1 MLDHIIRFSIRN
13 KLIIGLFTLA
23 LVAVGIYSA
32 TQLPIDAVPD
42 ITNNQ
47 VQIITQSP
55 SLAAQEIERLITFPV
70 EMAVANIPETKEV
83 RSISRFGLSV
93 VTVVFKDGIDI
104 YWARQQVGE
113 HLVELNQTIPPS
125 IGVPAMGPVTSGLG
139 EIYQYTLAV
148 KPGYE
153 KKYSIMELR
162 SIQDWVIRRQ
172 LLGTEG
178 VADVSS
184 FGGLVKQYEIAL
196 NTDKL
201 RSYNLSIQDVF
212 TALELN
218 NQNTGGA
225 YIDKKPNAYFIR
237 SEGLINSLSDI
248 EKIQVTVTD
257 NGMPVLI
264 RDMASVGYGHAN
276 RYGAMTRNGKGEV
289 VGAVVMMLKGENS
302 SKVIQHV
309 KARIAQIE
317 KTLPEGIK
325 VEPFL
330 DRTDLVNRAIET
342 VTKNLIEGALI
353 VIFVLVLFL
362 GNLRGGLIVA
372 SMIPLC
378 LLFALTLMNWFGVSG
393 NLMSLGAI
401 DFGLIVDGAVII
413 VEATMHHL
421 GLSKLK
427 RLTQEEMDEEVYQA
441 ASKIRSSAAFGEII
455 ILIVYLPILVLSGI
469 EGKMFRP
476 MAETVGFAILGAFI
490 LSLTYVPMA
499 SALFLSKDVQHK
511 RNFSDKMMDFFHRLY
526 APILQ
531 KSLNHKMKIVGV
543 SIVLLLVSLFVFMQM
558 GGEFI
563 PSLEEGDFA
572 VETRVL
578 TGSSLSQTIEASSKA
593 EKILLERFPEVK
605 QVVCKIGSSEI
616 PTDPMPIEAGDLMII
631 LKDKDEWT
639 SADSR
644 EELVEKMSVA
654 LSDIPGVS
662 FGFQQPIQMRFNEL
676 MTGARQDVAVKVF
689 GEDLQ
694 QLTLLSR
701 KIAAIIPEVKGSQDL
716 YLEEVIGLPQIAIKI
731 DRDKLYRFNVSV
743 EDINRTIL
751 AAFAGESA
759 GLVYEGE
766 KRFDLVV
773 RLEKDSRQEIDNIR
787 NVFIVNRDGMQIP
800 LHQVADVN
808 LTPGP
813 NQIQRED
820 TKRRLTIG
828 FNVRGRDVESI
839 VTELKQRIDKE
850 IVFPTGYYVTYGG
863 QFENLIDAKARLIVA
878 VPIALFLI
886 LILLFFTFD
895 SMKQSLLIFSAIPFS
910 AIGGIWALYLRGM
923 PFSISAGI
931 GFIALFGVSV
941 LNGIVLIGEFNRLKK
956 QGLTDLKEIILQGT
970 SIRLRPVLMT
980 AMVASLG
987 FLPMALS
994 QGSGAEVQKPLAT
1007 VVIGG
1012 LFSATVLTL
1021 IVLPILYTWFEN
1033 GMKMKQTPKLTMLI
1047 VALLSGSVV
1056 ARAQAQTKPL
1066 TMEYCMEQ
1074 ALANNGSV
1082 KSAEYVIEQN
1092 RQLRKTSFDLNKTNV
1107 TGMYGQYNSYRND
1120 LNVTVTQDISFPTVY
1135 TSLSDLAKAN
1145 LSSSEIQKDVVQN
1158 ELIYKVKQTWYQL
1171 LFLAHNETFLE
1182 DQDSIFTRYAKAA
1195 AARYR
1200 TGEINILEKI
1210 TIESQLA
1217 ELKNK
1222 LFQNQADIDITL
1234 NQMATLLN
1242 SKEPLIFKD
1251 SILTKRVLNLSSQDS
1266 TSFTANP
1273 ALLFMRQKI
1282 AVNESQ
1288 KDLER
1293 SRLMPDFNLGYFN
1306 QSLKGYQDNDEGV
1319 AQYSTAS
1326 NRFQGVMVGVSI
1338 PIWARAQSARV
1349 KAADYSLKA
1358 AQADYELMQRN
1369 LNGQYNQLL
1378 QEYLKYNNSL
1388 AYYEKNVL
1396 PQADLILSNAY
1407 KTYVAGE
1414 INYVEYMTAINTA
1427 LTMRSDYLN
1436 LLNQYNQ
1443 SVINIE
1449 FIIGNN

>member
-23 LVAVGIYSA
+23 LVAVGLYSA

-93 VTVVFKDGIDI
+93 VTVVFNDDIDI

-113 HLVELNQTIPPS
+113 HLVELSQTIPAS
-125 IGVPAMGPVTSGLG
+125 IGVPTMGPITSGLG

-148 KPGYE
+148 KPEYE
-153 KKYSIMELR
+153 KRYSIMELR

-248 EKIQVTVTD
+248 EKIEVSVTT

-264 RDMASVGYGHAN
+264 RDIASVGYGNAN

-302 SKVIQHV
+302 SKVIQNV
-309 KARIAQIE
+309 KTKIAQIE
-317 KTLPEGIK
+317 KTLPEGIT

-330 DRTDLVNRAIET
+330 DRTHLVYRAITT
-342 VTKNLIEGALI
+342 VSKNLIEGALI

-362 GNLRGGLIVA
+362 GNFRGGLIVA

-378 LLFALTLMNWFGVSG
+378 LLFALSLMNLFGVSG

-455 ILIVYLPILVLSGI
+455 ILVVYLPILVLTGV

-476 MAETVGFAILGAFI
+476 MAETVGFAIVGAFI

-499 SALFLSKDVQHK
+499 SALFLSKNVEHK
-511 RNFSDKMMDFFHRLY
+511 RNFSDKMMDFFHRVY
-526 APILQ
+526 SPIIHHT
-531 KSLNHKMKIVGV
+531 LNHKVKVVAIAV
-543 SIVLLLVSLFVFMQM
+543 ILLLISIFAFLQM

-572 VETRVL
+572 VETRIL
-578 TGSSLSQTIEASSKA
+578 TGSSLSQTIDASTKA
-593 EKILLERFPEVK
+593 EKILLDKFPEVK

-631 LKDKDEWT
+631 LKNKDEWT
-639 SADSR
+639 SANTR
-644 EELVEKMSVA
+644 EELVEKMSEA

-676 MTGARQDVAVKVF
+676 MTGARQDVAVKIF
-689 GEDLQ
+689 GEDLI
-694 QLTLLSR
+694 QLTALSKR
-701 KIAAIIPEVKGSQDL
+701 IGAIIPQIKGTQDL
-716 YLEEVIGLPQIAIKI
+716 YLEEVIGLPQVVVKI
-731 DRDKLYRFNVSV
+731 DRDKLYQFNVSV
-743 EDINRTIL
+743 EDVNRTIL

-773 RLEKDSRQEIDNIR
+773 RLEKDSRQDIDNIR
-787 NVFIVNRDGMQIP
+787 NVFVANKEGRQIP
-800 LHQVADVN
+800 LHQLADVE
-808 LTPGP
+808 LVPGP

-839 VTELKQRIDKE
+839 VNEMKQRIDQE
-850 IVFPTGYYVTYGG
+850 IDFPPGYYVTYGG
-863 QFENLIDAKARLIVA
+863 QFENLLEAKGRLAIA
-878 VPIALFLI
+878 VPVALFLI
-886 LILLFFTFD
+886 FVLLFFTFG
-895 SMKQSLLIFSAIPFS
+895 SVKQSVLIFSAIPFS
-910 AIGGIWALYLRGM
+910 AIGGVWALYLRGM

-931 GFIALFGVSV
+931 GFIALFGVAV

-956 QGLTDLKEIILQGT
+956 EGLTDIKEIILQAT

-1012 LFSATVLTL
+1012 LLSATLLTL
-1021 IVLPILYTWFEN
+1021 IVLPVLYTWFEN
-1033 GMKMKQTPKLTMLI
+1033 GFRMKHATKLPMLI
-1047 VALLSGSVV
+1047 FALLSMSFVTS
-1056 ARAQAQTKPL
+1056 ARAQTTPL
-1066 TMEYCMEQ
+1066 TMDYCIQQ
-1074 ALANNGSV
+1074 ALSHNNSV
-1082 KSAEYVIEQN
+1082 KSAEFAVAQN
-1092 RQLRKTSFDLNKTNV
+1092 KELRKTSFDLSKTNV

-1120 LNVTVTQDISFPTVY
+1120 LNVTVSQNVSFPTVY
-1135 TSLSDLAKAN
+1135 LNLSDLAKAN
-1145 LSSSEIQKDVVQN
+1145 LASSEIRKDVVQN
-1158 ELIYKVKQTWYQL
+1158 ELVYNVKQTWYHL
-1171 LFLAHNETFLE
+1171 LFLAHKEKFLE
-1182 DQDSIFTRYAKAA
+1182 DQDSIYERYSKAA

-1217 ELKNK
+1217 EIKNK
-1222 LFQNQADIDITL
+1222 LFQNNADLDIAL
-1234 NQMATLLN
+1234 NRMATLLN
-1242 SKEPLIFKD
+1242 SKEQLTFSD
-1251 SILTKRVLNLSSQDS
+1251 SLLTKRSLSLSTKDS
-1266 TSFTANP
+1266 ASFASNP
-1273 ALLFMRQKI
+1273 ALAYMKQKI
-1282 AVNESQ
+1282 AVTESQ
-1288 KDLER
+1288 
-1293 SRLMPDFNLGYFN
+1293 
-1306 QSLKGYQDNDEGV
+1306 
-1319 AQYSTAS
+1319 
-1326 NRFQGVMVGVSI
+1326 
-1338 PIWARAQSARV
+1338 
-1349 KAADYSLKA
+1349 
-1358 AQADYELMQRN
+1358 
-1369 LNGQYNQLL
+1369 
-1378 QEYLKYNNSL
+1378 
-1388 AYYEKNVL
+1388 
-1396 PQADLILSNAY
+1396 
-1407 KTYVAGE
+1407 
-1414 INYVEYMTAINTA
+1414 
-1427 LTMRSDYLN
+1427 
-1436 LLNQYNQ
+1436 
-1443 SVINIE
+1443 
-1449 FIIGNN
+1449 

>member
-23 LVAVGIYSA
+23 LVFVGIYSA

-55 SLAAQEIERLITFPV
+55 SLAAQEVERLITFPV

-93 VTVVFKDGIDI
+93 VTVVFNDDVDI

-113 HLVELNQTIPPS
+113 HLVELAQTIPAS
-125 IGVPAMGPVTSGLG
+125 IGVPAMGPITSGLG

-148 KPGYE
+148 KPEYQ

-248 EKIQVTVTD
+248 EKIEVSITT

-264 RDMASVGYGHAN
+264 RDIASVGYGNAN
-276 RYGAMTRNGKGEV
+276 RYGAMTKNGKGEV
-289 VGAVVMMLKGENS
+289 VGAVVMMLKGDNS
-302 SKVIQHV
+302 SKVIQNV
-309 KARIAQIE
+309 KLKIAQIE
-317 KTLPEGIK
+317 KTLPEGIT

-330 DRTDLVNRAIET
+330 DRTHLVNRAITT
-342 VTKNLIEGALI
+342 VSKNLIEGALI

-362 GNLRGGLIVA
+362 GNFRGGLIVA

-378 LLFALTLMNWFGVSG
+378 LLFALSLMNLFGVSG

-455 ILIVYLPILVLSGI
+455 ILVVYLPILVLTGV

-476 MAETVGFAILGAFI
+476 MAETVGFAIVGAFI

-499 SALFLSKDVQHK
+499 SALFLSKNVEHK
-511 RNFSDKMMDFFHRLY
+511 RNFSDKMMDFFHRMY
-526 APILQ
+526 SPVIHHT
-531 KSLNHKMKIVGV
+531 LNHKVKVVAIAV
-543 SIVLLLVSLFVFMQM
+543 VLLLVSVFAFLQM

-572 VETRVL
+572 VETRIL
-578 TGSSLSQTIEASSKA
+578 TGSSLSQTIDASTKA
-593 EKILLERFPEVK
+593 EKILLDKFPEVK

-639 SADSR
+639 SADTR
-644 EELVEKMSVA
+644 EELVEKMSEA
-654 LSDIPGVS
+654 LSDMPGVS

-676 MTGARQDVAVKVF
+676 MTGARQDVAVKIF
-689 GEDLQ
+689 GEDLT
-694 QLTLLSR
+694 QLTALSKR
-701 KIAAIIPEVKGSQDL
+701 IASIIPKVKGTQDL
-716 YLEEVIGLPQIAIKI
+716 YLEEVIGLPQVVVKI
-731 DRDKLYRFNVSV
+731 DRDKLYQFNVSV
-743 EDINRTIL
+743 EDVNRTIL

-773 RLEKDSRQEIDNIR
+773 RLEKDSRQDIDNIR
-787 NVFIVNRDGMQIP
+787 NVFVANKEGRQIP
-800 LHQVADVN
+800 LHQLADVN
-808 LTPGP
+808 LVPGP

-839 VTELKQRIDKE
+839 VNEMKQRIDQE
-850 IVFPTGYYVTYGG
+850 INFPPGYYVTYGG
-863 QFENLIDAKARLIVA
+863 QFENLLEAKSRLAIA
-878 VPIALFLI
+878 VPVALFLI
-886 LILLFFTFD
+886 FMLLFFTFG
-895 SMKQSLLIFSAIPFS
+895 SVKQSILIFSAIPFS
-910 AIGGIWALYLRGM
+910 AIGGVWALYLRGM

-931 GFIALFGVSV
+931 GFIALFGVAV

-956 QGLTDLKEIILQGT
+956 EGLTEIKEIILQGT

-1012 LFSATVLTL
+1012 LLSATLLTL
-1021 IVLPILYTWFEN
+1021 IVLPVLYTWFEN
-1033 GMKMKQTPKLTMLI
+1033 GFKMKNSSKVSVFLL
-1047 VALLSGSVV
+1047 ALLSVSVV
-1056 ARAQAQTKPL
+1056 TSVQAQTTPL
-1066 TMEYCMEQ
+1066 TMDYCIQQ
-1074 ALANNGSV
+1074 AISNNNSV
-1082 KSAEYVIEQN
+1082 KSAEFAIAQN
-1092 RQLRKTSFDLNKTNV
+1092 KELRKTSFDLSKTNV

-1120 LNVTVTQDISFPTVY
+1120 LNVTVSQNISFPTVY
-1135 TSLSDLAKAN
+1135 MNLSDLAKAN
-1145 LSSSEIQKDVVQN
+1145 LASSEIHKDVVQN
-1158 ELIYKVKQTWYQL
+1158 ELIYNVKQSWYQL
-1171 LFLAHNETFLE
+1171 LFLSHKKKFLE
-1182 DQDSIFTRYAKAA
+1182 DQDSIYERYFKAA
-1195 AARYR
+1195 SVRYR
-1200 TGEINILEKI
+1200 TGDINILEKI

-1217 ELKNK
+1217 EIKNR
-1222 LFQNQADIDITL
+1222 LFQNKADLDIAL
-1234 NQMATLLN
+1234 NRMATLLN
-1242 SKEPLIFKD
+1242 SKEQLTFTD
-1251 SILTKRVLNLSSQDS
+1251 SLLTKRSLSLSTKDS
-1266 TSFTANP
+1266 ASFSSNP
-1273 ALLFMRQKI
+1273 ALAYMKQKI
-1282 AVNESQ
+1282 AVTESQ
-1288 KDLER
+1288 KNLER

-1306 QSLKGYQDNDEGV
+1306 QSLRGYQDNDDQV
-1319 AQYSTAS
+1319 SQYSTSS

-1338 PIWARAQSARV
+1338 PLWARAQSARV
-1349 KAADYSLKA
+1349 KAADYSVKA
-1358 AQADYELMQRN
+1358 AEADYEWMQRN
-1369 LNGQYNQLL
+1369 LYGQYNQLL
-1378 QEYLKYNNSL
+1378 QEYMKYNNSL
-1388 AYYEKNVL
+1388 MYYEKNVL
-1396 PQADLILSNAY
+1396 PQAEVILSNAY

-1427 LTMRSDYLN
+1427 LNMRSDYLN
-1436 LLNQYNQ
+1436 LLDQYNQ

>member
-23 LVAVGIYSA
+23 LVLVGVYSA

-55 SLAAQEIERLITFPV
+55 SLAAQEVERLITFPV

-93 VTVVFKDGIDI
+93 VTVVFKDEADI
-104 YWARQQVGE
+104 YWARQQVAE
-113 HLVELNQTIPPS
+113 HLVEVTQSIPPS
-125 IGVPAMGPVTSGLG
+125 IGIPSMGPVTSGLG

-148 KPGYE
+148 KPE
-153 KKYSIMELR
+153 FAKKYSIMELR

-184 FGGLVKQYEIAL
+184 FGGMVKQYEIAL

-248 EKIQVTVTD
+248 EKIEVSVTA
-257 NGMPVLI
+257 NGMAVLI
-264 RDMASVGYGHAN
+264 RDIASVGYGNAN
-276 RYGAMTRNGKGEV
+276 RYGAMTRDGKGEV

-302 SKVIQHV
+302 SKVIQNV

-317 KTLPEGIK
+317 KTLPEGIT

-330 DRTDLVNRAIET
+330 DRTHLVNRAITT
-342 VTKNLIEGALI
+342 VSKNLIEGALI

-362 GNLRGGLIVA
+362 GNFRGGLIVA

-378 LLFALTLMNWFGVSG
+378 LLFALSLMNLFGVSG

-427 RLTQEEMDEEVYQA
+427 RLTQDEMDEEVYQA

-455 ILIVYLPILVLSGI
+455 ILVVYLPILVLTGV

-499 SALFLSKDVQHK
+499 SALFLNKNVEHK
-511 RNFSDKMMDFFHRLY
+511 RNFSDKMMDFFHRVY
-526 APILQ
+526 APIIHHT
-531 KSLNHKMKIVGV
+531 LNHKIKIVAIAV
-543 SIVLLLVSLFVFMQM
+543 VLLLISVFAFLQM

-572 VETRVL
+572 VETRIL
-578 TGSSLSQTIEASSKA
+578 TGSSLSQTIDASTKA
-593 EKILLERFPEVK
+593 EKILLDKFPEVK

-639 SADSR
+639 SADTR
-644 EELVEKMSVA
+644 EELVEKMAKA

-676 MTGARQDVAVKVF
+676 MTGARQDVAVKIF
-689 GEDLQ
+689 GEDLT
-694 QLTLLSR
+694 QLTYLSK
-701 KIAAIIPEVKGSQDL
+701 KIAAIIPEVKGTQDL
-716 YLEEVIGLPQIAIKI
+716 YLEEVIGLPQVVVKI
-731 DRDKLYRFNVSV
+731 DRDKLYQFNVSV
-743 EDINRTIL
+743 EDVNRTIL

-773 RLEKDSRQEIDNIR
+773 RLEKDSRQDIDNIR
-787 NVFIVNRDGMQIP
+787 NVFVANSEGKQIP
-800 LHQVADVN
+800 LHQLAEVK

-839 VTELKQRIDKE
+839 VNEMKQRIDSE
-850 IVFPTGYYVTYGG
+850 IDFPPGYYVTYGG
-863 QFENLIDAKARLIVA
+863 QFENLLEAKGRLAFA
-878 VPIALFLI
+878 VPVALFLI
-886 LILLFFTFD
+886 FMLLFFTFG
-895 SMKQSLLIFSAIPFS
+895 SVKQSFLIFSAIPFS

-956 QGLTDLKEIILQGT
+956 EGLTDIKEIILQAT

-980 AMVASLG
+980 ATVASLG

-1012 LFSATVLTL
+1012 LLSATLLTL

-1033 GMKMKQTPKLTMLI
+1033 GIKMKQPSNLSMLLFA
-1047 VALLSGSVV
+1047 VLSLSFVSS
-1056 ARAQAQTKPL
+1056 AQAQTTPL
-1066 TMEYCMEQ
+1066 TMDYCIQQ
-1074 ALANNGSV
+1074 ALSNNNSV
-1082 KSAEYVIEQN
+1082 KSAEYAIAQN
-1092 RQLRKTSFDLNKTNV
+1092 KELRKTSFDLSKTNV

-1120 LNVTVTQDISFPTVY
+1120 LNVTVSQNISFPTVY
-1135 TSLSDLAKAN
+1135 MNLSDLAKAN
-1145 LSSSEIQKDVVQN
+1145 LASSEIRKDIVQN
-1158 ELIYKVKQTWYQL
+1158 ELIYNVKQTWYQL
-1171 LFLAHNETFLE
+1171 LLLAHQKKFLE
-1182 DQDSIFTRYAKAA
+1182 DQDSIYERYSKAA
-1195 AARYR
+1195 ATRYR
-1200 TGEINILEKI
+1200 TGDINILEKI
-1210 TIESQLA
+1210 TIETQLA
-1217 ELKNK
+1217 EIKNK
-1222 LFQNQADIDITL
+1222 LFQNQADLGIAL
-1234 NQMATLLN
+1234 NRMATLLN
-1242 SKEPLIFKD
+1242 SKEKLTFTD
-1251 SILTKRVLNLSSQDS
+1251 SLLTKRPLNLSTEDS
-1266 TSFTANP
+1266 ASFASNP
-1273 ALLFMRQKI
+1273 ALAFMKQKI
-1282 AVNESQ
+1282 AVTESQ
-1288 KDLER
+1288 KNLER
-1293 SRLMPDFNLGYFN
+1293 SKLMPDFNLGYFN
-1306 QSLKGYQDNDEGV
+1306 QSLRGYQDNDDQV
-1319 AQYSTAS
+1319 TQYYNSS

-1338 PIWARAQSARV
+1338 PLWARAQAARV
-1349 KAADYSLKA
+1349 KAADYTIKA
-1358 AQADYELMQRN
+1358 AEADYELLQRN
-1369 LNGQYNQLL
+1369 LYGQYNQLL
-1378 QEYLKYNNSL
+1378 QEYMKYNNSL
-1388 AYYEKNVL
+1388 MYYEKNVL
-1396 PQADLILSNAY
+1396 PQADIILSNAY

-1427 LTMRSDYLN
+1427 LNMRSDYLN
-1436 LLNQYNQ
+1436 LLDQYNQ